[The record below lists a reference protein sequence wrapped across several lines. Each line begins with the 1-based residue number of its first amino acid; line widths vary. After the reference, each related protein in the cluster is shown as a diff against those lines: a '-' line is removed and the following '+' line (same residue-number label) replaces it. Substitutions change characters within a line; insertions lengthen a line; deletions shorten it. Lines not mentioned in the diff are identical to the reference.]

1 MAYYSAQYGSW
12 NEPHGVQR
20 VEFGEEY
27 GIDNLFHT
35 ENYREAIDKA
45 QAIANQTGKI
55 VHFCKET
62 PVPGCGMRA
71 EWREIYPARGKIKC
85 VTMYKQYRENWYDVV
100 YHSGR
105 ICTYTEPFLPDT
117 VQRFVDSSDIRRERH
132 NSVFHRDEMVY
143 W

>member
-35 ENYREAIDKA
+35 ENYRKAIDKA
-45 QAIANQTGKI
+45 QAVANQTGKI

-71 EWREIYPARGKIKC
+71 EWREIYPARSKIKC
-85 VTMYKQYRENWYDVV
+85 AT
-100 YHSGR
+100 
-105 ICTYTEPFLPDT
+105 
-117 VQRFVDSSDIRRERH
+117 
-132 NSVFHRDEMVY
+132 MVY